1 MTVNVLIVGE
11 RWCDAAPGGSL
22 SNLNHNIFGSL
33 ETTGLTSISTL
44 FLDEIAAAGHA
55 VDQAILDAV
64 AASPP
69 DLLYLTPLPGTR
81 STRSPKPCN
90 CCA

>member
-33 ETTGLTSISTL
+33 ETTSLTSISTL

-55 VDQAILDAV
+55 VDQAILDTV

-69 DLLYLTPLPGTR
+69 T
-81 STRSPKPCN
+81 
-90 CCA
+90 CCI

>member
-1 MTVNVLIVGE
+1 MTVNVLIIAE
-11 RWCDAAPGGSL
+11 RWCNAAPGGSL

-33 ETTGLTSISTL
+33 ETTGLASISTL

-64 AASPP
+64 AASSP

-90 CCA
+90 WCA